1 MIHDTLENFSR
12 YLPLHPRF
20 AKVAEFLQTTDLRTL
35 PQGRVDILPDGE
47 IFANVQRPRSRTP
60 EATPLE
66 YHRKYIDVQIP
77 LEEAEIMGWLPL
89 SKVPESLRYNP
100 ETDAA
105 LGPAPHTSRPTV
117 LPGEFTIFFP
127 QDAHAPCIGDGREM
141 AKIIIKVLAE

>member
-1 MIHDTLENFSR
+1 MIHDTLENFSL

-20 AKVAEFLQTTDLRTL
+20 AKVAEFLRTTDLRSL
-35 PQGRVDILPDGE
+35 PQGRVDILPHGE
-47 IFANVQRPRSRTP
+47 IFANVQAPTSRTP

-77 LEEAEIMGWLPL
+77 LAEPEEMGWLPL
-89 SKVPESLRYNP
+89 AKAPASLTYNP

-105 LGPAPHTSRPTV
+105 LGPATHTSRPTI

-127 QDAHAPCIGDGREM
+127 QDAHAPCIGDGRPM
-141 AKIIIKVLAE
+141 PKIIIKVLAE

>member
-1 MIHDTLENFSR
+1 MIHDTLENFSL

-20 AKVAEFLQTTDLRTL
+20 AKVAEFLRATDLRAL
-35 PQGRVDILPDGE
+35 PQGRVDILPGGE
-47 IFANVQRPRSRTP
+47 IYANVQRPRSRAP

-77 LEEAEIMGWLPL
+77 LEEAEVMGWLPL
-89 SKVPESLRYNP
+89 AKAPASLVYNP
-100 ETDAA
+100 DTDAA
-105 LGPAPHTSRPTV
+105 LGTASHTSRPTV

-141 AKIIIKVLAE
+141 SKIIIKVLAD